1 MRGYDMMHQLM
12 ETKIQVDHNYYAQ
25 PKYGTVERFISYQHQ
40 IETIRASGVKQIL
53 LIGGGDG
60 LVPYYLKNVLGL
72 SVTICDIDPALNPD
86 IVADVRALPCADES
100 FEAVVIFEVL
110 EHLPFEDFPKA
121 LREIARVSK
130 GKVFVSLPY
139 RNVAFEFLI
148 KFPGIRTL
156 VKRPWLHFII
166 KWPIKF
172 LGFEYSKQHYWEIDT
187 VTTKR
192 VVEGVISQFFNIDRR
207 AHVVFDPYRYFIDL
221 TKKPLMSNEYAR
233 AYYDTFL
240 KQLPTDYK
248 SARWFSSPAARLDY
262 DQTKR
267 VLENALKTVKADSAL
282 EVGPGDGVWTDLI
295 LPKTK
300 SLTLLDQSIEMLGR
314 AKERLKDFPNI
325 TFVHS
330 DFLAYKAEQKHNLV
344 CAVRCFEYFED
355 KEKALNQFKNL
366 LTADGTLVI
375 VTKNPLHARMKEVQ
389 EKGLHRGQVTK
400 SEMERLLTAHG
411 FVLRSVMSATWRF
424 KATNVI
430 MRTAFDWLHRLH
442 VVTNGRFFLPFLTEP
457 LTESYIYVATKKG

>member
-1 MRGYDMMHQLM
+1 MHQRM

-72 SVTICDIDPALNPD
+72 SVTICDIDPALKPD

-130 GKVFVSLPY
+130 GRVFVSLPY
-139 RNVAFEFLI
+139 RNVAFEFLV

-156 VKRPWLHFII
+156 IKRPWLHFII

-192 VVEGVISQFFNIDRR
+192 VVEDVISQFFTIDRR

-221 TKKPLMSNEYAR
+221 TKKPAMSNEFAR
-233 AYYDTFL
+233 DYYDSFL
-240 KQLPTDYK
+240 RKLPTDYK
-248 SARWFSSPAARLDY
+248 SARWFSSPAAKLDY
-262 DQTKR
+262 DQTR
-267 VLENALKTVKADSAL
+267 LAIESAL
-282 EVGPGDGVWTDLI
+282 PKDDVAQGFEVGPGDGVWTDLF

-300 SLTLLDQSIEMLGR
+300 SLTLLDQSIEMLER
-314 AKERLKDFPNI
+314 AKVRLKDIKNI
-325 TFVHS
+325 SYVNS
-330 DFLAYKAEQKHNLV
+330 DFLAYESQQSYGLV
-344 CAVRCFEYFED
+344 CAIRCFEYFED
-355 KEKALNQFKNL
+355 KEQAMKQFARL
-366 LTADGTLVI
+366 VAPGGTIII
-375 VTKNPLHARMKEVQ
+375 VTKNPLHARMKNVQ
-389 EKGLHRGQVTK
+389 KHELHRGQISK
-400 SEMERLLTAHG
+400 HDMESLMKKHG
-411 FVLRSVMSATWRF
+411 FVLQPTVSATWRF
-424 KATNVI
+424 KAVLAP
-430 MRTAFDWLHRLH
+430 MRVLFRFLHKIH
-442 VVTNGRFFLPFLTEP
+442 IKSQGKFTIPVLTEM
-457 LTESYIYVATKKG
+457 LTESYLYVAKKQ